1 MVGSDILIKKKFLE
15 YREFQCG
22 QTYFSFFKVQK
33 ENSRREDTS
42 NERNNNNN
50 KMLKNR
56 KLTNEIF

>member
-15 YREFQCG
+15 YREFSVDR

-33 ENSRREDTS
+33 ENSCREYTS
-42 NERNNNNN
+42 NERKNN
-50 KMLKNR
+50 KILKNR

>member
-42 NERNNNNN
+42 NERNNNN
-50 KMLKNR
+50 MLKNR

>member
-15 YREFQCG
+15 YREFSVDR

-42 NERNNNNN
+42 NERYNNN
-50 KMLKNR
+50 KILKNR